1 MKFVRLIIFISV
13 ILLIGMCSLKPRS
26 WWTEGVIAVMADPLE
41 WETLQVPIQRV
52 YERVVRTP
60 QIETTFSIRYVS
72 ESDFQRY
79 TSYRYLILMATLESQ
94 GEIGQIVERV
104 VSDPEIRQGVEK
116 GEYYVFTQRNQ
127 WAKDQLMII
136 LVAEDLIALR
146 EKIET
151 NGEFLYAIFNTDWN
165 ERLEEDMFAR
175 GEQEDVEEDL
185 MGIYG
190 WSMRVQ
196 RDYFLVQ
203 EIPEEGFVWFRRMYP
218 ERWIFV
224 RWIDGGDTTLLD
236 AYSVV
241 KERNRIGAE
250 YYGGDHVRSDQFLFS
265 RRSTFLG
272 RDAQVTSGLWEND
285 GKVAGGPFINYTFH
299 DPLSR
304 RVYMIDVAVF
314 APARDK
320 MPYLRRLEVLAHT
333 FHTVFDIGK

>member
-1 MKFVRLIIFISV
+1 MKFTRLFFSALF
-13 ILLIGMCSLKPRS
+13 ILLMSSCSLKPRS
-26 WWTEGVIAVMADPLE
+26 WWTEGVIAVMADPEE
-41 WETLQVPIQRV
+41 WEPLQVPIQKV

-60 QIETTFSIRYVS
+60 QIETMFSIRHIS

-94 GEIGQIVERV
+94 GKIGQIVERV
-104 VSDPEIRQGVEK
+104 VSDPEIRQGVEE
-116 GEYYVFTQRNQ
+116 GEYYVFTQRDQ
-127 WAKDQLMII
+127 WAKDQLMVI
-136 LVAEDLIALR
+136 LVAKDLNTLR

-151 NGEFLYAIFNTDWN
+151 NEEFLYAIFNADWN
-165 ERLEEDMFAR
+165 EQLEEDMFAR
-175 GEQEDVEEDL
+175 GEQKNIEEDL

-190 WSMRVQ
+190 WSMRIQ

-203 EIPEEGFVWFRRMYP
+203 ELPEEGFIWFRRLYP

-236 AYSVV
+236 AYWVV

-250 YYGGDHVRSDQFLFS
+250 YYGGDRVRSDQFLFS

-272 RDAQVTSGLWEND
+272 RKAQITSGLWEND

-314 APARDK
+314 APSRDK
-320 MPYLRRLEVLAHT
+320 VPYLRRLEVLAHT
-333 FHTVFDIGK
+333 FHTVFDIEK